1 MNSRDVN
8 DDDYNCITPMSSYAH
23 EASLGFVVE
32 LQLVSPFCVVVVVL
46 APLTLLLQVE
56 FTPLL
61 PT

>member
-1 MNSRDVN
+1 
-8 DDDYNCITPMSSYAH
+8 MSSYAH

>member
-1 MNSRDVN
+1 MN
-8 DDDYNCITPMSSYAH
+8 DDHYNCITPMSSYAH
-23 EASLGFVVE
+23 EASLDLDVE
-32 LQLVSPFCVVVVVL
+32 LQLVSPFCVVVVVVL

>member
-1 MNSRDVN
+1 
-8 DDDYNCITPMSSYAH
+8 MSSYAH
-23 EASLGFVVE
+23 EASLGFDFE
-32 LQLVSPFCVVVVVL
+32 LQLVSPLCVVVVVVL

>member
-1 MNSRDVN
+1 
-8 DDDYNCITPMSSYAH
+8 MSSYAH
-23 EASLGFVVE
+23 EASLGFDFE
-32 LQLVSPFCVVVVVL
+32 LQLVSPLCVVVVVVVL